1 MGLHMTDFKLSF
13 RGQRR
18 RSGGRGPTSPLDEI
32 AAQIA
37 ELDADA
43 QRASQRINQ
52 SARKLRSSHRWHPE
66 SADDMLADLADTL
79 VARADAIRAEC
90 DQLAA
95 LLERARTA
103 IEPAAGETSAGPSAL
118 DEPETVEH
126 EPEAVPAGLAAD
138 MLDGEIA
145 AQLEGSA
152 WDGPVANGRDGSPPA
167 SEGVRLIATQ
177 MAIAGSTRAEIK
189 ARLRDQFGIADV
201 QPVLEEIFG
210 QPSPGARG

>member
-1 MGLHMTDFKLSF
+1 MALQMTDFKLSF

-18 RSGGRGPTSPLDEI
+18 RSGGRARNSPLDEI
-32 AAQIA
+32 AAQIG

-43 QRASQRINQ
+43 QRASRRINQ
-52 SARKLRSSHRWHPE
+52 SARKLRSGHRWHPE

-95 LLERARTA
+95 LLERARIA
-103 IEPAAGETSAGPSAL
+103 IEPAPGETTAASSVVTESSAP
-118 DEPETVEH
+118 
-126 EPEAVPAGLAAD
+126 LA
-138 MLDGEIA
+138 
-145 AQLEGSA
+145 GSA
-152 WDGPVANGRDGSPPA
+152 WDGPIANGPASSPPA

-201 QPVLEEIFG
+201 QPVLDEIFG
-210 QPSPGARG
+210 QPSAGVSG